1 MTYPDVQ
8 EEPAAQP
15 SLSPYEVAFAAAVL
29 AALTAWLASVVTAV
43 LAGFVRFGIAPN
55 IEALW
60 STIPQWTRS
69 VDALMPDLAE
79 IARLGWNQANR
90 DLGTSDPFSPGNAFV
105 QEQLAK
111 TRNLLVRIG
120 DEVYRDIGNALNK
133 AVAEG
138 KDVAGQA
145 AAVRAVLDGTGSE
158 NWPARARTVA
168 VTEVNRA
175 FNFGVVAHGL
185 SVTQRLQVPIF
196 KRWDSKDDSRVRL
209 AHEDADGQVRPVSQ
223 PFIVGGE
230 ALMAPGDPS
239 GSPSNVINCRCR
251 ARLRRG

>member
-1 MTYPDVQ
+1 VTYPQVS
-8 EEPAAQP
+8 EEPPAEP
-15 SLSPYEVAFAAAVL
+15 SLTAYEVAFAAAVL

-55 IEALW
+55 LAALW
-60 STIPQWTRS
+60 STVPSWTRA
-69 VDALMPDLAE
+69 VDALMPDLAA
-79 IARLGWNQANR
+79 IARLGWNQANG
-90 DLGTSDPFSPGNAFV
+90 DLGTSDPFSPGNTFV

-111 TRNLLVRIG
+111 TRNLLVRIA

-145 AAVRAVLDGTGSE
+145 AAVRSVLDGTGSE
-158 NWPARARTVA
+158 NWPARARTIA

-175 FNFGVVAHGL
+175 WGYGVIAHGL
-185 SVTQRLQVPIF
+185 TVQQRLQIPIL
-196 KRWDSKDDSRVRL
+196 KVWDSRDDTRVRL
-209 AHEDADGQVRPVSQ
+209 AHEAADGQVRPVSQ

-230 ALMAPGDPS
+230 ALMSPGDPT
-239 GSPSNVINCRCR
+239 GSPSNVINCRCKP
-251 ARLRRG
+251 RLRRG